1 MTKIS
6 SSLLLLIC
14 FNLSALDLVDKLNN
28 LIQNDLNFIQKS
40 INPKTNKVD
49 NSTGNVI
56 RKNTVITIN
65 VDTPFKERYKIKQDI
80 VEVYDYDF
88 DETKTILL
96 EDINARTINFLIKG
110 ISHEDVSSYTENTIY
125 LNSEIDDVYIEL
137 INDETFVIKFKD
149 NLGINNIINFEAIK

>member
-1 MTKIS
+1 MIKIT

-14 FNLSALDLVDKLNN
+14 FNLGALDLVDNLNT

-49 NSTGNVI
+49 NSSGNVI
-56 RKNTVITIN
+56 RKNDVITIN

-96 EDINARTINFLIKG
+96 EDINARSMSLLIKG
-110 ISHEDVSSYTENTIY
+110 ISQEDVSSYTENILY

-137 INDETFVIKFKD
+137 INDKTFVIKFID

>member
-110 ISHEDVSSYTENTIY
+110 INHEDVSSYTENTIY

>member
-49 NSTGNVI
+49 NSTGYVI

>member
-1 MTKIS
+1 MKKIS

>member
-1 MTKIS
+1 MTKII
-6 SSLLLLIC
+6 SSLLLVIC
-14 FNLSALDLVDKLNN
+14 INLSALDLVDNLNG

-49 NSTGNVI
+49 NSAGNVT
-56 RKNTVITIN
+56 RKNDVITIN

-96 EDINARTINFLIKG
+96 EDINARTINFLLSG
-110 ISHEDVSSYTENTIY
+110 ISMEDISSFTENVVY
-125 LNSEIDDVYIEL
+125 LSSSTDDVYIEL
-137 INDETFVIKFKD
+137 LSDEAFVIKFKD

>member
-1 MTKIS
+1 MTKII
-6 SSLLLLIC
+6 SSLVLLIC
-14 FNLSALDLVDKLNN
+14 CNLSALDLVDNLND

-49 NSTGNVI
+49 NSAGNVI
-56 RKNTVITIN
+56 RKNDVITIN
-65 VDTPFKERYKIKQDI
+65 VEAPFKERYKIKQDI

-96 EDINARTINFLIKG
+96 EDINARTINFLLSG
-110 ISHEDVSSYTENTIY
+110 ISIEDISSFTENVVY
-125 LNSEIDDVYIEL
+125 LSSSTDDVYIEL
-137 INDETFVIKFKD
+137 LSDEAFVIKFKD

>member
-1 MTKIS
+1 MTKIT

-14 FNLSALDLVDKLNN
+14 FNLSALDLVDNLNT

-49 NSTGNVI
+49 NSSGNVI
-56 RKNTVITIN
+56 RKNDVITIN
-65 VDTPFKERYKIKQDI
+65 VDSPFKERYKIKQDI

-96 EDINARTINFLIKG
+96 EDINARSMSLLIKG
-110 ISHEDVSSYTENTIY
+110 ISQEDVSSYTENTLY
-125 LNSEIDDVYIEL
+125 LNSEIGDVYIEL
-137 INDETFVIKFKD
+137 MSDKTFVIKFID

>member
-1 MTKIS
+1 MTKIT
-6 SSLLLLIC
+6 SSLLLITC
-14 FNLSALDLVDKLNN
+14 INLSAIDLVDNLNI
-28 LIQNDLNFIQKS
+28 LIQYDLNFIQKS

-49 NSTGNVI
+49 NSSGNVI
-56 RKNTVITIN
+56 RKNDVITIN
-65 VDTPFKERYKIKQDI
+65 VDTPFKERYKIKQDV

-96 EDINARTINFLIKG
+96 EDINARSMSLLIKG
-110 ISHEDVSSYTENTIY
+110 ISQEDVSSYTENTLY

-137 INDETFVIKFKD
+137 ISDKTFVIKFID

>member
-1 MTKIS
+1 MTKII
-6 SSLLLLIC
+6 SSLVLLIC
-14 FNLSALDLVDKLNN
+14 CNLSALYLVDNLNG

-49 NSTGNVI
+49 NSAGNVI
-56 RKNTVITIN
+56 RKNDVITIN
-65 VDTPFKERYKIKQDI
+65 VEAPFKERYKIKQDI

-96 EDINARTINFLIKG
+96 EDINARTINFLLSG
-110 ISHEDVSSYTENTIY
+110 ISLDDISSFTENAVY
-125 LNSEIDDVYIEL
+125 LSSSTDGVYIEL
-137 INDETFVIKFKD
+137 LSDEAFLIKFKD

>member
-1 MTKIS
+1 MTKIT
-6 SSLLLLIC
+6 SSLLLITC
-14 FNLSALDLVDKLNN
+14 INLSALDLVDNLNI

-49 NSTGNVI
+49 NSSGNVI
-56 RKNTVITIN
+56 RKNDVITIN
-65 VDTPFKERYKIKQDI
+65 VDTPFKERYKIKQDV

-96 EDINARTINFLIKG
+96 EDINARSMSLLIKG
-110 ISHEDVSSYTENTIY
+110 ISQEDVSSYTENTLY

-137 INDETFVIKFKD
+137 INDKTFVIKFID

>member
-1 MTKIS
+1 MTKIT

-14 FNLSALDLVDKLNN
+14 FNLSALDLVDNLNI
-28 LIQNDLNFIQKS
+28 LIQHDLNFIQKS

-49 NSTGNVI
+49 NSSGNVI
-56 RKNTVITIN
+56 RKNDVITIN
-65 VDTPFKERYKIKQDI
+65 VDTPFKERYKIKQDV

-96 EDINARTINFLIKG
+96 EDINARSMSLLIKG
-110 ISHEDVSSYTENTIY
+110 ISQEDVSSYTENTLY

-137 INDETFVIKFKD
+137 ISDKTFMIKFID

>member
-6 SSLLLLIC
+6 SLLLLLIC

>member
-1 MTKIS
+1 MTKIT
-6 SSLLLLIC
+6 SSLLLITC
-14 FNLSALDLVDKLNN
+14 INLSALDLVDNLNI
-28 LIQNDLNFIQKS
+28 LIQHDLNFIQKS

-49 NSTGNVI
+49 NSSGNVI
-56 RKNTVITIN
+56 RKNDVLTIN
-65 VDTPFKERYKIKQDI
+65 VDTPFKERYKIKQDV

-96 EDINARTINFLIKG
+96 EDIHARSMSLLIKG
-110 ISHEDVSSYTENTIY
+110 IRQEDVSSYTENTPY

-137 INDETFVIKFKD
+137 ISDKTFVIKFID

>member
-1 MTKIS
+1 MTKIIL
-6 SSLLLLIC
+6 SLLLVIC
-14 FNLSALDLVDKLNN
+14 FNLSALDLVDDLNG

-49 NSTGNVI
+49 NSAGNVI
-56 RKNTVITIN
+56 RKNDLITIN

-96 EDINARTINFLIKG
+96 EDINAKTINFLLSG
-110 ISHEDVSSYTENTIY
+110 ISLEDISSFTENAVY
-125 LNSEIDDVYIEL
+125 LNSSTDDVYIEL
-137 INDETFVIKFKD
+137 LSDKAFVIKFKD

>member
-1 MTKIS
+1 MTKII
-6 SSLLLLIC
+6 SSLLLVIC
-14 FNLSALDLVDKLNN
+14 INIGALDLVDDLNG

-49 NSTGNVI
+49 NSAGNVI
-56 RKNTVITIN
+56 RKNDVITIN

-96 EDINARTINFLIKG
+96 EDINAKTINFLLSG
-110 ISHEDVSSYTENTIY
+110 ISLDDISSFTENTVY
-125 LNSEIDDVYIEL
+125 LSSSTDDVYIEL
-137 INDETFVIKFKD
+137 LSDEAFVIKFKD

>member
-1 MTKIS
+1 MTKII
-6 SSLLLLIC
+6 SSLLLVIC
-14 FNLSALDLVDKLNN
+14 INLSALDLVDNLNG

-49 NSTGNVI
+49 NSAGNVI
-56 RKNTVITIN
+56 RKNDVITIN

-96 EDINARTINFLIKG
+96 EDINARTINFLLSG
-110 ISHEDVSSYTENTIY
+110 ISLEDISSFTENVVY
-125 LNSEIDDVYIEL
+125 LSSSTDDVYIEL
-137 INDETFVIKFKD
+137 LSDEAFVIKFKD

>member
-1 MTKIS
+1 MIKNT

-14 FNLSALDLVDKLNN
+14 FNLGALDLVDNLNT

-40 INPKTNKVD
+40 INPKTDKVD
-49 NSTGNVI
+49 NSSGNVI
-56 RKNTVITIN
+56 RKNDVITIN

-96 EDINARTINFLIKG
+96 EDINARSMSLLIKG
-110 ISHEDVSSYTENTIY
+110 ISQEDVSSYTENTLY

-137 INDETFVIKFKD
+137 ISDKTFVIKFID

>member
-1 MTKIS
+1 MTKII
-6 SSLLLLIC
+6 SSLVLLIC
-14 FNLSALDLVDKLNN
+14 FNLSALDLVDNLND

-49 NSTGNVI
+49 NSAGNVI
-56 RKNTVITIN
+56 RKNDVITIN

-80 VEVYDYDF
+80 VEIYDYDF

-96 EDINARTINFLIKG
+96 EDINARTINFLLSG
-110 ISHEDVSSYTENTIY
+110 ISLEDISSFTENAVY
-125 LNSEIDDVYIEL
+125 LSSSTDGVYIEL
-137 INDETFVIKFKD
+137 LSDEAFLIKFKD

>member
-1 MTKIS
+1 MTKIT

-14 FNLSALDLVDKLNN
+14 FNLSALDLVDNLNT

-49 NSTGNVI
+49 NSSGNVI
-56 RKNTVITIN
+56 RKNDVITIN

-96 EDINARTINFLIKG
+96 EDIKARSMSLLIKG
-110 ISHEDVSSYTENTIY
+110 ISQEDVSSYTENKLY
-125 LNSEIDDVYIEL
+125 LKSEIDDVYIEL
-137 INDETFVIKFKD
+137 ISDETFVIKFID

>member
-1 MTKIS
+1 MTKIT
-6 SSLLLLIC
+6 SSLLLITC
-14 FNLSALDLVDKLNN
+14 INLSALDLVDNLNI
-28 LIQNDLNFIQKS
+28 LIQHDLNFIQKS

-49 NSTGNVI
+49 NSSGNVI
-56 RKNTVITIN
+56 RKNDVLTIN
-65 VDTPFKERYKIKQDI
+65 VDTPFKERYKIKQDV

-96 EDINARTINFLIKG
+96 EDINARSMSLLIKG
-110 ISHEDVSSYTENTIY
+110 ISQEDVSSYTENTLY

-137 INDETFVIKFKD
+137 ISDKTFVIKFID

>member
-1 MTKIS
+1 MTKII
-6 SSLLLLIC
+6 SSLLLVIC
-14 FNLSALDLVDKLNN
+14 FNLSALDLVDNLNG

-49 NSTGNVI
+49 NSAGNVT
-56 RKNTVITIN
+56 RKNDVITIN

-96 EDINARTINFLIKG
+96 EDINARTINFLLSG
-110 ISHEDVSSYTENTIY
+110 ISLDDISSFTENAVY
-125 LNSEIDDVYIEL
+125 LSSSTDGVYIEL
-137 INDETFVIKFKD
+137 LSDEAFLIKFKD

>member
-1 MTKIS
+1 MTKIT
-6 SSLLLLIC
+6 SSLLLITC
-14 FNLSALDLVDKLNN
+14 INLSALDLVDNLNI
-28 LIQNDLNFIQKS
+28 LIQHDLNFIQKS

-49 NSTGNVI
+49 NSSGNVI
-56 RKNTVITIN
+56 RKNDVITIN
-65 VDTPFKERYKIKQDI
+65 VDTPFKERYKIKQDV

-96 EDINARTINFLIKG
+96 EDINARSMSLLIKG
-110 ISHEDVSSYTENTIY
+110 ISQKDVSSYTENTLY

-137 INDETFVIKFKD
+137 ISDKTFVIKFID

>member
-1 MTKIS
+1 MTKIT
-6 SSLLLLIC
+6 SSLLLITC
-14 FNLSALDLVDKLNN
+14 INLSALDFVDNLNI
-28 LIQNDLNFIQKS
+28 LIQHDLNFIQKS

-49 NSTGNVI
+49 NSSGNVI
-56 RKNTVITIN
+56 RKNDVITIN
-65 VDTPFKERYKIKQDI
+65 VDTPFKERYKIKQDV

-96 EDINARTINFLIKG
+96 EDINARSMSLLIKG
-110 ISHEDVSSYTENTIY
+110 ISQEDVSSYTENTLY

-137 INDETFVIKFKD
+137 ISDKTFVIKFID